1 MEVLASSAEPRGA
14 AELVRHRG
22 CHEDLLTLVQVLD
35 ALVLQMVDAVPVTDR
50 ILQRTLEQVGG
61 YDVAQLVEVPMLS
74 TRTRMPARAF
84 VLGL

>member
-1 MEVLASSAEPRGA
+1 MEVLASSAEPRRA
-14 AELVRHRG
+14 AELVRRRG

-61 YDVAQLVEVPMLS
+61 CDVEQLVEVPKLS

>member
-1 MEVLASSAEPRGA
+1 MLSREELQSWCASVA
-14 AELVRHRG
+14 AM
-22 CHEDLLTLVQVLD
+22 DLLTLVQVLD

-61 YDVAQLVEVPMLS
+61 YDVEQLVEVPKLS